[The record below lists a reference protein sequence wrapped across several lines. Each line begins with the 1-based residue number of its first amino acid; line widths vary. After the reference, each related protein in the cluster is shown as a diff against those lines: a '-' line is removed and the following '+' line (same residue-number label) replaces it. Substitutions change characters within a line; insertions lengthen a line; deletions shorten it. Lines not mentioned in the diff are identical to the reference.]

1 MTNKKSPTDKFLNK
15 KELEKQEQVTEN
27 TLTDRNR
34 IPNEQNA
41 WKETQPQNK

>member
-1 MTNKKSPTDKFLNK
+1 MQNEKSPTEKILNK
-15 KELEKQEQVTEN
+15 KELKKQNQVTEN